1 MHTKTILGSETTHG
15 KWRCLGDL
23 LRNLS
28 ALPNP
33 NANIATDI
41 RSLDNHGPVLY
52 RFQLFAQGCV
62 TWEARVSWLFN
73 KTWYFCQCRQKKK
86 KNPEVCNSFLIWAK
100 KKEFCIPWAKS
111 SLHYCANIERK
122 WLASKFIAPA
132 SKLCIFSELLLTT

>member
-86 KNPEVCNSFLIWAK
+86 KKIPKFVILSSYGQK
-100 KKEFCIPWAKS
+100 KKS
-111 SLHYCANIERK
+111 SVFPGQN
-122 WLASKFIAPA
+122 P
-132 SKLCIFSELLLTT
+132 LCTTVQTLRESGWQVSS